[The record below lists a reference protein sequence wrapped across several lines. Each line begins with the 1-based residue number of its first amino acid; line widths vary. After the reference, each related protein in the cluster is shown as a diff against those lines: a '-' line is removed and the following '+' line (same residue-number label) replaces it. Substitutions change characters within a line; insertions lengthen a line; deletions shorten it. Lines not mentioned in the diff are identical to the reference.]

1 MAFNFS
7 VFKVRALSAIV
18 FVLIMLA
25 GLLFNN
31 WSYFALFLLIQIGC
45 LYEYQK
51 LMRVIFP
58 SYNQISKVHQWGV
71 LVVGLFMMTSL
82 APTDIILPAA
92 ILQKLPPAYQGIGLR
107 WIGLKA
113 MPVALVLMLV
123 ADVFTRKADIRNISI
138 SFFGFIYI
146 SISLSLFYA
155 MRGMFLNSAM
165 SMFFPNIELMV
176 PILVIVTVWVNDTM
190 AYIVGSFIG
199 RTPISPISPKKTWE
213 GTIAGVILSVV
224 ILSTVAGQFIPIS
237 TKYLY
242 MITIVASVMGNL
254 GDLFESK
261 LKRLAGVKDSG
272 SMMPGHGGFLD
283 RFDSILFAGPFVW
296 ILLQFI
302 F

>member
-25 GLLFNN
+25 GLLFNS

-58 SYNQISKVHQWGV
+58 SYQQISKMHQWGV

-113 MPVALVLMLV
+113 MPVSLVLMLV

-213 GTIAGVILSVV
+213 GTIAGVVLSVV